1 MLVRIRYLLW
11 LYFSYFKLM
20 HKTSIY
26 KMCNYCDDKSM
37 RILTLMPQKIVTI
50 VILKVGIV
58 ISGFSI
64 EK

>member
-1 MLVRIRYLLW
+1 
-11 LYFSYFKLM
+11 
-20 HKTSIY
+20 
-26 KMCNYCDDKSM
+26 MCNYCDDKSM